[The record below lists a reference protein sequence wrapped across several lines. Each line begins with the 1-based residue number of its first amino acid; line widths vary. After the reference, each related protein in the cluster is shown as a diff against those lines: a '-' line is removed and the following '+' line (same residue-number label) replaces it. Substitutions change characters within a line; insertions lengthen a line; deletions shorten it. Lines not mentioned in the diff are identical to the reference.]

1 MDSSVKRAVVV
12 TVIATLLLCA
22 IAGGAMYVYTQK
34 PDSTKEQV
42 QNVVAMVA
50 VHIVLPEGEEPT
62 VATVSSL
69 EQLAGQPFFASA
81 KVGHKVLIYTKA
93 KKAILYDP
101 VIDKIVEVA
110 PLDIK

>member
-1 MDSSVKRAVVV
+1 MVVSKG
-12 TVIATLLLCA
+12 ALLFTA
-22 IAGGAMYVYTQK
+22 IVFTALMAALGFALYSYLRPA
-34 PDSTKEQV
+34 PDPARVEV

-50 VHIVLPEGEEPT
+50 AHIVLPEGEDPT

-101 VIDKIVEVA
+101 VMDKIVEVA